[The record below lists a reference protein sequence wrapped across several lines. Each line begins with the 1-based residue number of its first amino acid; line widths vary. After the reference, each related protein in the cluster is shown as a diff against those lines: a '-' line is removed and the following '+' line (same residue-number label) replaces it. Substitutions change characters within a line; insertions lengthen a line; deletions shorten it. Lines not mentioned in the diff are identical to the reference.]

1 MKNLHLFSNNA
12 NLSSLSASMEWM
24 FVDARTVEVIIK
36 KEKHKYWLKQIFKV
50 TVRQNGTQLQL
61 ETQSSKIIRDI
72 IFVNDVPHEL
82 RYEFQECSQASL

>member
-36 KEKHKYWLKQIFKV
+36 KEKHKYWLK
-50 TVRQNGTQLQL
+50 
-61 ETQSSKIIRDI
+61 
-72 IFVNDVPHEL
+72 
-82 RYEFQECSQASL
+82 